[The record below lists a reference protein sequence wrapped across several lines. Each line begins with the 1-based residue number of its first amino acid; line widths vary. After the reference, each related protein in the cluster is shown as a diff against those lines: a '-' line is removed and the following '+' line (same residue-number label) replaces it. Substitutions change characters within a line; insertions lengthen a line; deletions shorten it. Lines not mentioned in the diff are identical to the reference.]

1 MKALRGGNRR
11 ERLSMKVVGAGDG
24 AGNFQF
30 GEAAGAYVD
39 HSVLLL
45 QRPLGHQERR
55 AMQERAILLKEIGC
69 DYHVG
74 DSRLVLHRDEE
85 EALGRT
91 GTLTHDHVTR
101 DFHPRPVW
109 RAGKIGSAKNDAS
122 VETRTDMGPK
132 TSTD

>member
-1 MKALRGGNRR
+1 MVEIGESGLLMKIVR
-11 ERLSMKVVGAGDG
+11 AGDG
-24 AGNFQF
+24 AGDFQF

-39 HSVLLL
+39 HAVLLL

-55 AMQERAILLKEIGC
+55 AMQERAILLKEIGR

-91 GTLTHDHVTR
+91 GTLTHDHDPFGAPVRSAALSMPRALRRVRIWAIRCGPIVT
-101 DFHPRPVW
+101 PV
-109 RAGKIGSAKNDAS
+109 D
-122 VETRTDMGPK
+122 E
-132 TSTD
+132 

>member
-11 ERLSMKVVGAGDG
+11 ERLSMKIVGAGDG

-55 AMQERAILLKEIGC
+55 AMQERAILLKEIGR
-69 DYHVG
+69 DYHVA

-85 EALGRT
+85 ETLGRT
-91 GTLTHDHVTR
+91 GTLTPEHVTR
-101 DFHPRPVW
+101 AFHPRPHW
-109 RAGKIGSAKNDAS
+109 PSSTISAADH
-122 VETRTDMGPK
+122 P
-132 TSTD
+132 

>member
-1 MKALRGGNRR
+1 MNPLRGGNRGK
-11 ERLSMKVVGAGDG
+11 RLSVHIVGAWDG
-24 AGNFQF
+24 AGHLQF

-39 HSVLLL
+39 HAVLFL
-45 QRPLGHQERR
+45 QRPLGDQERR

-74 DSRLVLHRDEE
+74 DSRLVLNRDEE

-109 RAGKIGSAKNDAS
+109 CAGKIGGAEYAA
-122 VETRTDMGPK
+122 RL
-132 TSTD
+132 